1 VTTALQLPRTARLLR
16 PGDFAALRGNAKRTS
31 TSCFLAEYRPTVLSS
46 ARLGMAVSR
55 KVSKLAVTR
64 NRIRRTIRESFRL
77 HRAALAS
84 VDVLLIARTRAAEQT
99 NATLRAE
106 LESIWSRLAA
116 LKASDATGTMRADA

>member
-16 PGDFAALRGNAKRTS
+16 PGDFSALRGQAKRTS
-31 TSCFLAEYRPTVLSS
+31 TSCFLAEYRPTVQPT

-77 HRAALAS
+77 HRAALPS
-84 VDVLLIARTRAAEQT
+84 VDVLLIARGRAAEQT

-106 LESIWSRLAA
+106 LQSIWCRLAA
-116 LKASDATGTMRADA
+116 LKGSDAPGTMRADA